1 MTSSYTEPVS
11 LPVLA
16 PPSGPATA
24 RRPGLLA
31 RVLRVPLLAKLL
43 GANAIVA
50 AAAIVVATRLL
61 RDVPSGERLL
71 FVVLGELLVAVAVNV
86 ALVAAAL
93 RPLRALTEAAARVRA
108 GDRAIRVEH
117 STLADRELVRLGDT
131 LNGLLDEVDTER
143 ARLREMA
150 AEVIEAGDR
159 ERRRLAHELHDSTAQ
174 RVAAMVLH
182 LGAAMRGDIDPKL
195 RARLAPAKSLG
206 DEVVEELRTIAHLI
220 YPRVL
225 EDIGLGAALRTLA
238 RDMAPPGVTIHADG
252 DLDGARLS
260 RDLESML
267 YRVAQEAVGNALRHG
282 RAHRISITLL
292 VDDARATLDIMD
304 DGIGFDVPAQLRRHE
319 GLGIFSMQ
327 KRMTHVHGTL
337 DITSRP
343 GRGTRVRASVPLGRE
358 AQSDET

>member
-1 MTSSYTEPVS
+1 MTSSSYTEPVPLTV
-11 LPVLA
+11 LPA
-16 PPSGPATA
+16 PTRSAGRA
-24 RRPGLLA
+24 GLLA
-31 RVLRVPLLAKLL
+31 RALRVPLLAKLL
-43 GANAIVA
+43 GANAVVA
-50 AAAIVVATRLL
+50 AVAILVATRLL
-61 RDVPSGERLL
+61 RDVPSGERLV

-131 LNGLLDEVDTER
+131 LNGLLDEVDAER

-182 LGAAMRGDIDPKL
+182 LGAAIRGDIDPKL
-195 RARLAPAKSLG
+195 RERLAPAKSLG

-238 RDMAPPGVTIHADG
+238 RDMAPPGVTINAGG
-252 DLDGARLS
+252 DLDGTRLS

-282 RAHRISITLL
+282 RAHRIEITLL
-292 VDDARATLDIMD
+292 VGDSTATLDVVD
-304 DGIGFDVPAQLRRHE
+304 DGIGFDVAAQLRRYD
-319 GLGIFSMQ
+319 GIGIFSMQ

-343 GRGTRVRASVPLGRE
+343 GRGTRVRATVPIGRE
-358 AQSDET
+358 AQGDDT